1 MITATGRK
9 GVPSPGV
16 LYSYGATF
24 ADIVSANSADLSLA
38 NEGNATFRTGALV
51 NDSGTIWAVTAT
63 SRRGFPTGSC
73 YTGFG
78 FNFSTPVVGSTSGL
92 TSGANYC
99 AETTTTPPTT
109 TPPTTTSTG
118 TLSVSLASDTPA
130 AGIVLK
136 SSSRAP
142 FTKVQLTASGGDVIV
157 DSWVVERKGV
167 AADSSF
173 SSIDIVNLSTNA
185 TINETGKTFNTEH
198 TANFTEDLTITSGQT
213 KYVMLAGN
221 IAASPGAGEQ
231 PILALKSMTLKG
243 GSLAGSFPISGNAQ
257 TINTTITIGSAT
269 VQRGAYTNSSSTTIE
284 VGKTAYGFFSFQVQ
298 AGSVED
304 VGFSQVKVYQSGTA
318 SLSADLANIKLYRD
332 GTFLADG
339 VASGNYVNFSFAEQ
353 LIPKGQTFQYQVKA
367 DVVSGSDRTVK
378 LAIWR
383 VGDVYVVG
391 KTYSAGIT
399 PTYSGTSSANGTNAT
414 LVLTDNQF
422 TISVGTFRIGA
433 SNSVPAQNI
442 SVGTNQTLGAFEFE
456 VKGEPMIVTAVT
468 LTVASSTTGATII
481 EDALQAVKL
490 VDPSGKTV
498 AGPTDLTTGSGT
510 ITVPWT
516 DTFTVPIGL
525 SHYKVVGNLATNG
538 GWTSNNTITVSLQ
551 TPASAITSKGEVTGL
566 SVTETPASNT
576 SANTQTV
583 KASTLTVTKNSTP
596 TAKTIVANATN
607 VLLGSWQMDATNSGE
622 DIRITSIAVRA
633 STTGKL
639 NTLTLKKVSAPGGTV
654 LATMSPVNS
663 NPSDNGANS
672 NDAAATSTFALSDPI
687 VITKGTAIHIDLYGN
702 VPSNVNAGEVDSYG
716 LTDTASA
723 SNASVVAYGVSTGNR
738 ATVTLTSSDGAAL
751 TIAAAGTITVDEDAS
766 SPNSRLVTFGS
777 TGVEVSTLRLK
788 ATNESIDITVLNT
801 HVDDGSLT
809 GTNSGDYT
817 QVKKLYLKLDGT
829 VIGNTDGYSLGAAR
843 TTLNF
848 ERGALTIPEGV
859 TGKKLAIVADI
870 VNIGTNEPGEGNDD
884 ILIGLG
890 GITSLTATGNGSNTA
905 ATETFNDGTGSAI
918 ILHRSVPQVVI
929 KTPTNKLAP
938 SAWLHRAEIAA
949 VGNTIGLYRLSYEF
963 TTSTGIAITSGF
975 VKLSTCGACAGVPD
989 GTQLANTVTTA
1000 TYLKDGV
1007 ASFSFSLN
1015 GTALGK
1021 NFFQIGAGGT
1031 AVIDFWATFTD
1042 DATVDN
1048 ENVSTSLLGDTAT
1061 SSPNDLAGAQA
1072 AGFSSLQQG
1081 NFVWSDL
1088 HSDDTNGS
1096 GHTTKQW
1103 YNGYYVSGLGPTTT
1117 STAVTVPQS

>member
-1 MITATGRK
+1 
-9 GVPSPGV
+9 
-16 LYSYGATF
+16 
-24 ADIVSANSADLSLA
+24 
-38 NEGNATFRTGALV
+38 
-51 NDSGTIWAVTAT
+51 
-63 SRRGFPTGSC
+63 
-73 YTGFG
+73 
-78 FNFSTPVVGSTSGL
+78 
-92 TSGANYC
+92 
-99 AETTTTPPTT
+99 
-109 TPPTTTSTG
+109 
-118 TLSVSLASDTPA
+118 
-130 AGIVLK
+130 
-136 SSSRAP
+136 
-142 FTKVQLTASGGDVIV
+142 TKVQLTATGGDVVV
-157 DSWVVERKGV
+157 DTWVMERKGV

-173 SSIDIVNLSTNA
+173 ASVDIVDLTTNA
-185 TINETGKTFNTEH
+185 TINESGKTFSTDH
-198 TANFTEDLTITSGQT
+198 TANFTEDLTIPSGQT

-243 GSLAGSFPISGNAQ
+243 GSLVASFPIQGNAM

-284 VGKTAYGFFSFQVQ
+284 VGKTAYTFFSFQIQ

-304 VGFSQVKVYQSGTA
+304 VGFSQIKVYQSGTA

-339 VASGNYVNFSFAEQ
+339 VVSGNYVNFSFAEQ

-383 VGDVYVVG
+383 VNDVYVVG
-391 KTYSAGIT
+391 KTYNAGIT
-399 PTYSGTSSANGTNAT
+399 PTYSGTSSANGTNTT

-422 TISVGTFRIGA
+422 TISVGTFRVGS

-456 VKGEPMIVTAVT
+456 VKGEPMIVSAVT

-481 EDALQAVKL
+481 EDALQAVSL
-490 VDPSGKTV
+490 VDPNGNIV
-498 AGPTDLTTGSGT
+498 AGPTDVSTGSGT
-510 ITVPWT
+510 MTVPWT

-525 SHYKVVGNLATNG
+525 NHYKVVGNLATDG

-639 NTLTLKKVSAPGGTV
+639 NTLTLKKVSSPGGTV
-654 LATMSPVNS
+654 LTTLSPVND

-716 LTDTASA
+716 LTDTATA

-738 ATVTLTSSDGAAL
+738 ATVTLTANDGAAL
-751 TIAAAGTITVDEDAS
+751 TIAAAGTLTVDEDAS

-777 TGVEVSTLRLK
+777 NGVEVSTLRLK
-788 ATNESIDITVLNT
+788 ATNESIDITVLNI
-801 HVDDGSLT
+801 HVDDGGLT

-829 VIGNTDGYSLGAAR
+829 LVGNTDGYSLGAAR
-843 TTLNF
+843 TTINF

-859 TGKKLAIVADI
+859 TGKKLSIVADI
-870 VNIGTNEPGEGNDD
+870 VEIGTNQPGEANDD
-884 ILIGLG
+884 IVIGLG
-890 GITSLTATGNGSNTA
+890 GTTSITSTGNGSNTA

-929 KTPTNKLAP
+929 ETPTNNLFT
-938 SAWLHRAEIAA
+938 SSVLHRAKVSA
-949 VGNTIGLYRLSYEF
+949 VGNTIGLYRLSYGVSS
-963 TTSTGIAITSGF
+963 STGIRFTNGY
-975 VKLSTCGACAGVPD
+975 VKLITCGGCAGVPD
-989 GTQLANTVTTA
+989 GTQLANTVA
-1000 TYLKDGV
+1000 VGTYLADGTDSY
-1007 ASFSFSLN
+1007 SFTLN

-1021 NFFQIGAGGT
+1021 NFLQIGATQT
-1031 AVIDFWATFTD
+1031 AVIDFFATFSD
-1042 DATVDN
+1042 DSTADT
-1048 ENVSTSLLGDTAT
+1048 ESVSTSLLGDTAT
-1061 SSPNDLAGAQA
+1061 TSPNDVAGAQA

-1088 HSDDTNGS
+1088 NSDDTNGS

-1117 STAVTVPQS
+1117 STAVTVSQ